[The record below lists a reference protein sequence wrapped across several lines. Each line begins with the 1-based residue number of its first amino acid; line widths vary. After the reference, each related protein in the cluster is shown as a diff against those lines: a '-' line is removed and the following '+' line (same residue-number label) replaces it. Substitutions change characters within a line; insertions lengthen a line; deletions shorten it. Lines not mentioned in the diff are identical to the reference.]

1 MDMKC
6 PHCGADI
13 APDSKFCEQCGT
25 PIQRPVPVGAHKT
38 AVERN
43 KMILIGAVAFVIFGV
58 GGGMFL
64 HSTVTKPQTDTPQQA
79 VPASQE
85 RPQENVTPEPI
96 RIPKDTHQDQLASA
110 NSILQDKGIPY
121 SLQAVSTI
129 DGEGFMGVS
138 ISEKTTFIIY
148 DATDGVVAT
157 VPWNPLLLNPG
168 ANSNST
174 NKALQFN
181 VSVLH
186 DDRSSKDAGAGY
198 WQGSTHII
206 PIQAYTKVENGK
218 LIPLGIFTHQGRQ
231 AAPFKEYL
239 YEQQNVNLVNTLLT
253 HADSLRDDMAKRNI
267 TY

>member
-1 MDMKC
+1 MKC

-25 PIQRPVPVGAHKT
+25 PIQRQVSVGAQKT
-38 AVERN
+38 AWERN
-43 KMILIGAVAFVIFGV
+43 KMILIGAVGLVIFGV
-58 GGGMFL
+58 GGGIFL

-79 VPASQE
+79 VTI
-85 RPQENVTPEPI
+85 PQEQPQEEVNPEPI
-96 RIPKDTHQDQLASA
+96 RIPKETEQDQLARA
-110 NSILQDKGIPY
+110 NTILQDKGIPY
-121 SLQAVSTI
+121 SLQAVSTV
-129 DGEGFMGVS
+129 DGDGFMGVS
-138 ISEKTTFIIY
+138 VSGKTTFIIY
-148 DATDGVVAT
+148 DAKDGVIAT

-174 NKALQFN
+174 NKALQFTL
-181 VSVLH
+181 SILH
-186 DDRSSKDAGAGY
+186 DDRSNKDAGAGY
-198 WQGSTHII
+198 WQGSTHSI